1 MLKIDST
8 NFKAGLTIGT
18 ALFLGYGF
26 QTVGIQYTSASNA
39 AFITGLSVV
48 LVPLLNIPFTKRLPG
63 RYAVAG
69 AISAAFGL
77 GLLSLNSGF
86 TITKG
91 DFLVFLCAIAFAF
104 HIILVSRFAPEM
116 DTTLLTIIQIGIV
129 AIFSGL
135 VTANLEGFTINFTH
149 EVWLGLAICAI
160 PATSLA
166 YWIQNKVQK
175 YTSPAKTAIIFSTEP
190 VFGALFSYLWLGEL
204 LTMKGAMGGLLVL
217 FGILLAELSAK

>member
-1 MLKIDST
+1 MPAIIADLLLLLVALIWGLTFPAIKDALEAITPFAFLALRFSIAWIFLVLLYPRKMLKIDST

-135 VTANLEGFTINFTH
+135 VTAI
-149 EVWLGLAICAI
+149 
-160 PATSLA
+160 
-166 YWIQNKVQK
+166 
-175 YTSPAKTAIIFSTEP
+175 
-190 VFGALFSYLWLGEL
+190 
-204 LTMKGAMGGLLVL
+204 
-217 FGILLAELSAK
+217 